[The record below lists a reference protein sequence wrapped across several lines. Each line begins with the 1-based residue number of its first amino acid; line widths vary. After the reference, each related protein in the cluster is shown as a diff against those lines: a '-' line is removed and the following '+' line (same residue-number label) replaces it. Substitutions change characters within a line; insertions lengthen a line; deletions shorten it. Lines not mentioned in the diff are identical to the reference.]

1 MSRVNSQD
9 ILTFLGSN
17 VIIFRE
23 RGRTYVEDK
32 SLDALIE
39 FLRGYKGARWDEMPD
54 LELYMDQVITYLKRL
69 LAPFQDS
76 AQENLI
82 TPSIINN
89 YVKAGFV
96 PRPQRKKY
104 ARAHLAS
111 LTMACTLKR
120 VLPIESV
127 KRLIERGGA
136 PLNAERYDQFQEAQ
150 REAFLEEAQ
159 LLEQLKADWPSD
171 THSLY
176 RLATHFALRAGA
188 DRLIAD
194 RIMAII
200 AEKAAGSGA
209 AIDAQPA
216 K

>member
-1 MSRVNSQD
+1 
-9 ILTFLGSN
+9 
-17 VIIFRE
+17 
-23 RGRTYVEDK
+23 
-32 SLDALIE
+32 
-39 FLRGYKGARWDEMPD
+39 
-54 LELYMDQVITYLKRL
+54 
-69 LAPFQDS
+69 
-76 AQENLI
+76 
-82 TPSIINN
+82 
-89 YVKAGFV
+89 VKAGFV
-96 PRPQRKKY
+96 PRPQKKKY
-104 ARAHLAS
+104 ARQHLAA

-127 KRLIERGGA
+127 GRLVSRDGA
-136 PLNAERYDQFQEAQ
+136 PPDKERYDQFQAAQ

-171 THSLY
+171 SQSLY

-200 AEKAAGSGA
+200 DDMGRRNGA
-209 AIDAQPA
+209 PVDGQTS

>member
-1 MSRVNSQD
+1 MHPWKGAHAVQD
-9 ILTFLGSN
+9 Q
-17 VIIFRE
+17 
-23 RGRTYVEDK
+23 
-32 SLDALIE
+32 SLDELIQ
-39 FLRGYKGARWDEMPD
+39 FLRGYQGARWEEMPD
-54 LELYMDQVITYLKRL
+54 LELYMDQVITYLKRQL
-69 LAPFQDS
+69 SPFQDS
-76 AQENLI
+76 PAENLI

-96 PRPQRKKY
+96 PRPERKKY
-104 ARAHLAS
+104 ARAQLAS
-111 LTMACTLKR
+111 LTMACNLKR

-136 PLNAERYDQFQEAQ
+136 PLDAARFDQFQEAQ

-171 THSLY
+171 SQSLY

-200 AEKAAGSGA
+200 DAKDKGNTGKAKGSGEEKAKETGA
-209 AIDAQPA
+209 AVDAPA
-216 K
+216 AK

>member
-1 MSRVNSQD
+1 MQD
-9 ILTFLGSN
+9 
-17 VIIFRE
+17 R
-23 RGRTYVEDK
+23 

-39 FLRGYKGARWDEMPD
+39 FLRGYSGARWDEMPD
-54 LELYMDQVITYLKRL
+54 LELYMDQVITYLKRQ
-69 LAPFQDS
+69 LAPFQGSPD
-76 AQENLI
+76 ENLV

-96 PRPQRKKY
+96 PRPEKKKY

-127 KRLIERGGA
+127 RRLVARDGA
-136 PLNAERYDQFQEAQ
+136 PPDEARYDQFQAAQ

-171 THSLY
+171 SQSLY

-200 AEKAAGSGA
+200 DEKTKGNGA
-209 AIDAQPA
+209 PVDGQTS

>member
-1 MSRVNSQD
+1 MQD
-9 ILTFLGSN
+9 
-17 VIIFRE
+17 R
-23 RGRTYVEDK
+23 
-32 SLDALIE
+32 SLDELIE
-39 FLRGYKGARWDEMPD
+39 FLRGYRGARWDEMPD
-54 LELYMDQVITYLKRL
+54 LELYMDQVITYLKRQ

-76 AQENLI
+76 PAENLI

-96 PRPQRKKY
+96 PRPERKKY

-120 VLPIESV
+120 VLPIESA

-136 PLNAERYDQFQEAQ
+136 PLNAERYDQFQAAQ
-150 REAFLEEAQ
+150 QEAFLEEAQ

-171 THSLY
+171 RESLY

-200 AEKAAGSGA
+200 DQKSGDKKSVPGVPV
-209 AIDAQPA
+209 DAQSS

>member
-1 MSRVNSQD
+1 MQD
-9 ILTFLGSN
+9 
-17 VIIFRE
+17 R
-23 RGRTYVEDK
+23 
-32 SLDALIE
+32 SLDELIE
-39 FLRGYKGARWDEMPD
+39 FLRGYRGARWDEMPD
-54 LELYMDQVITYLKRL
+54 LELYMDQVITYLKRQ

-76 AQENLI
+76 PAENLI

-96 PRPQRKKY
+96 PRPERKKY

-111 LTMACTLKR
+111 LMMACTLKR
-120 VLPIESV
+120 VLPIESA

-136 PLNAERYDQFQEAQ
+136 PLNAERYDQFQAAQ
-150 REAFLEEAQ
+150 QEAFLEEAQ

-171 THSLY
+171 RESLY

-200 AEKAAGSGA
+200 DQKSGDKKSVPGVPV
-209 AIDAQPA
+209 DAQSP

>member
-1 MSRVNSQD
+1 MLPWKGAYAMQSRA
-9 ILTFLGSN
+9 
-17 VIIFRE
+17 
-23 RGRTYVEDK
+23 
-32 SLDALIE
+32 LDALID
-39 FLRGYKGARWDEMPD
+39 FLRGHRGARWDEMPD
-54 LELYMDQVITYLKRL
+54 LELYMDQVITYLKRQ

-76 AQENLI
+76 PEENLV

-96 PRPQRKKY
+96 PRPERKKY

-127 KRLIERGGA
+127 RKLITQGGA
-136 PLNAERYDQFQEAQ
+136 PLDGARYDQFLDAQ
-150 REAFLEEAQ
+150 REAFQEEAR
-159 LLEQLKADWPSD
+159 LLEQLAADFPSD
-171 THSLY
+171 SQSLY

-194 RIMAII
+194 RIMGLID
-200 AEKAAGSGA
+200 EKERR
-209 AIDAQPA
+209 AQVDDPA
-216 K
+216 PK

>member
-1 MSRVNSQD
+1 MQNR
-9 ILTFLGSN
+9 
-17 VIIFRE
+17 
-23 RGRTYVEDK
+23 
-32 SLDALIE
+32 SLDELIE
-39 FLRGYKGARWDEMPD
+39 FLRGFQGARWEEMPD
-54 LELYMDQVITYLKRL
+54 LELYMDQVITYLKRQL
-69 LAPFQDS
+69 SPFQDLP
-76 AQENLI
+76 AENLI

-96 PRPQRKKY
+96 PRPERKKY
-104 ARAHLAS
+104 ARTHLAS

-127 KRLIERGGA
+127 KRLIERDGA
-136 PLNAERYDQFQEAQ
+136 SLDAGRYNQFQEAQ

-159 LLEQLKADWPSD
+159 LLEHLKADWPSD
-171 THSLY
+171 SQSLY

-200 AEKAAGSGA
+200 DEKAKGNDEKARGTGEKPKGTTTPV
-209 AIDAQPA
+209 DAQA
-216 K
+216 SK

>member
-1 MSRVNSQD
+1 MQD
-9 ILTFLGSN
+9 
-17 VIIFRE
+17 R
-23 RGRTYVEDK
+23 

-39 FLRGYKGARWDEMPD
+39 FLRGYRGARWDDMPD
-54 LELYMDQVITYLKRL
+54 LELYMDQVITYLKRQ

-76 AQENLI
+76 PAENLI

-96 PRPQRKKY
+96 SRPERKKY

-136 PLNAERYDQFQEAQ
+136 PLDAERYDQFQAAQ

-171 THSLY
+171 SQSLY

-200 AEKAAGSGA
+200 DEKAKASVSV
-209 AIDAQPA
+209 DAQTP

>member
-1 MSRVNSQD
+1 MQN
-9 ILTFLGSN
+9 
-17 VIIFRE
+17 
-23 RGRTYVEDK
+23 K
-32 SLDALIE
+32 ALDALIE
-39 FLRGYKGARWDEMPD
+39 FLRGHRGAGWDEMPD
-54 LELYMDQVITYLKRL
+54 LELYMDQVITYLKRQ

-76 AQENLI
+76 PGENLI

-96 PRPQRKKY
+96 PRPARKKY
-104 ARAHLAS
+104 AKAHLAS

-127 KRLIERGGA
+127 KRLIERDGA
-136 PLNAERYDQFQEAQ
+136 PLDGARYGQFLEAQ

-159 LLEQLKADWPSD
+159 LLEQLKADCPSD
-171 THSLY
+171 RASLY

-194 RIMAII
+194 RIMAMLD
-200 AEKAAGSGA
+200 EKQPDAGA
-209 AIDAQPA
+209 AVDG
-216 K
+216 KTSK

>member
-1 MSRVNSQD
+1 MQD
-9 ILTFLGSN
+9 
-17 VIIFRE
+17 R
-23 RGRTYVEDK
+23 
-32 SLDALIE
+32 SLDALVE
-39 FLRGYKGARWDEMPD
+39 FLRGYRGAGWDEMPD
-54 LELYMDQVITYLKRL
+54 LELYMDQVITYLKRQ
-69 LAPFQDS
+69 LAPFQDLS
-76 AQENLI
+76 AENLI

-96 PRPQRKKY
+96 PRPERKKY

-136 PLNAERYDQFQEAQ
+136 ALDAQRYDQFQSAQ

-171 THSLY
+171 TQSLY

-200 AEKAAGSGA
+200 DEKAKASPPV
-209 AIDAQPA
+209 DALTQ